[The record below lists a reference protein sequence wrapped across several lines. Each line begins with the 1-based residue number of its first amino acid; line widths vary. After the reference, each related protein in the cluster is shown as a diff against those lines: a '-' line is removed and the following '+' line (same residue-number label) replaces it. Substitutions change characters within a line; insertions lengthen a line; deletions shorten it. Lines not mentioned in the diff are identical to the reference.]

1 MEHLLKEYPRE
12 RPILPPAYQALYV
25 EHYLANREGTGTLT
39 SAKLRLEAWMHRQI
53 AAYNLGQSVLE
64 IGAGTLNHLPFEPP
78 GLVYD
83 IVEPFREL
91 WETSSN
97 RTHVRTI
104 YKDIEDIP
112 SESVYDRIVSVGVLE
127 HVTSLPAIVAR
138 AGLLLAPKTALL
150 AGIPT
155 KGGALWG
162 TARRLTTGPAFRLKT
177 GLEYGVIMRHE
188 HVNTADE
195 ILGTVKAF
203 LGRITVRRFP
213 FGLKHLRFYT
223 SNQASEPRKEIC
235 GDFLRRWST
244 RAS

>member
-1 MEHLLKEYPRE
+1 
-12 RPILPPAYQALYV
+12 
-25 EHYLANREGTGTLT
+25 
-39 SAKLRLEAWMHRQI
+39 MHRQI
-53 AAYNLGQSVLE
+53 AACNLGQSVLE

>member
-1 MEHLLKEYPRE
+1 MENLLKEYPRV
-12 RPILPPAYQALYV
+12 RPTLPPAYQALYV
-25 EHYLANREGTGTLT
+25 EHYIANREGTGTLT

-53 AAYNLGQSVLE
+53 AGCNLGQSVLE

-97 RTHVRTI
+97 RTRLRTI

-112 SESVYDRIVSVGVLE
+112 SESVYDRIVSVAVLE
-127 HVTSLPAIVAR
+127 HLTSLPAIVAC
-138 AGLLLAPKTALL
+138 AGLLLAPRGAFL

-155 KGGALWG
+155 EGGALWG
-162 TARRLTTGPAFRLKT
+162 TAWRLTTGPAFRLKT

-195 ILGTVKAF
+195 IVGAVQVF
-203 LGRITVRRFP
+203 FGRVTVRRFP
-213 FGLKHLRFYT
+213 FGLKHLSFY
-223 SNQASEPRKEIC
+223 SSIQASEPRTETC
-235 GDFLRRWST
+235 RDFLRRWST